1 MATADGGAYSYSLT
15 VFSPSGKLVQIEHAL
30 AAVSSGTTSLGIKVL
45 RQASNGIVI
54 ATEKKSSSILIDDS
68 MIDKVSVI
76 CPNIGIVYS
85 GMGPDFRVLVAKARK
100 SAQAYWKVYGEYPP
114 TKVLT
119 QEIANLMQQATHSG
133 GVRPYGVSLLVAG
146 WDINQGPS
154 LYQVDPSGSYWAWK
168 ASAIGKNMVNAKT
181 FLEKR
186 YAEAFRHNP
195 PNWPRL
201 TEVVLHSYNDDISLE
216 DAIHTALLTLK
227 EGFEGHMTEKTIEI
241 GIVTVPSQAELEA
254 GKVEG
259 TGRVKPTF
267 RKLTEE
273 EVRDYLAM

>member
-1 MATADGGAYSYSLT
+1 MASTGGGAYSYSLT

-30 AAVSSGTTSLGIKVL
+30 AAVSQGTTSLGIKGAPYAVRNDIRCSL
-45 RQASNGIVI
+45 IYSASNGIVI

-68 MIDKVSVI
+68 MLEKVAVV

-85 GMGPDFRVLVAKARK
+85 GMGPDFRVLITRARK
-100 SAQAYWKVYGEYPP
+100 SAQAYWKMYGEYPP
-114 TKVLT
+114 TRVLT
-119 QEIANLMQQATHSG
+119 QEIANVMQQATQSG

-146 WDINQGPS
+146 WDITRGQQ
-154 LYQVDPSGSYWAWK
+154 LFQVDPSGSFWAWK

-186 YAEAFRHNP
+186 
-195 PNWPRL
+195 
-201 TEVVLHSYNDDISLE
+201 YNDDISLE

-227 EGFEGHMTEKTIEI
+227 EGFEGQMTEKTIEI
-241 GIVTVPSQAELEA
+241 GVISVPTAAELEEA
-254 GKVEG
+254 PMSAAI
-259 TGRVKPTF
+259 GRPKPTF

-273 EVRDYLAM
+273 EIRDYLAL

>member
-30 AAVSSGTTSLGIKVL
+30 AAVSQGTTSLGIK
-45 RQASNGIVI
+45 ASNGIVI

-68 MIDKVSVI
+68 MIEKVAVI

-85 GMGPDFRVLVAKARK
+85 GMGPDFRILVTKARK
-100 SAQAYWKVYGEYPP
+100 SAQAYWKITE
-114 TKVLT
+114 
-119 QEIANLMQQATHSG
+119 NTHPHA

-146 WDINQGPS
+146 FDSNRGPT
-154 LYQVDPSGSYWAWK
+154 LYQVDPSGSFWAWK
-168 ASAIGKNMVNAKT
+168 ASAIGKNMTNAKT

-186 YAEAFRHNP
+186 
-195 PNWPRL
+195 
-201 TEVVLHSYNDDISLE
+201 YNDDISLE

-227 EGFEGHMTEKTIEI
+227 EGFEGQMTEKTIEI
-241 GIVTVPSQAELEA
+241 GVVTVPTIAELEE
-254 GKVEG
+254 GKIG
-259 TGRVKPTF
+259 GTTGRVKPTF

-273 EVRDYLAM
+273 EVRDYLAL